1 MRTLL
6 LLLLSITA
14 AEANA
19 IQVAPSRASDGC
31 VILSLPSLP
40 DGTEY
45 HGVSIRY
52 YGRHTADV
60 NPVKLDRW
68 TYMTRDAVNR
78 GWIEGIICNDSTC
91 TPFKAEFLI
100 AGPPTDWKPIIKIA
114 LAASGAWIGVML
126 GWHGKNMWDD
136 WRLSAGCKERN
147 KDQ

>member
-14 AEANA
+14 TKANA

-40 DGTEY
+40 NGTEY

-60 NPVKLDRW
+60 NPIQLDA
-68 TYMTRDAVNR
+68 TTFKTKDAVNR
-78 GWIEGIICNDSTC
+78 GWIEGIVCNDVSC

-100 AGPPTDWKPIIKIA
+100 AGPPTTWPEIRLFLTVMASFVGVVVVIIA
-114 LAASGAWIGVML
+114 LVIAL
-126 GWHGKNMWDD
+126 QRKN
-136 WRLSAGCKERN
+136 LS
-147 KDQ
+147 